1 MLLRTHL
8 IAKSNWRQ
16 STGSLQKTSW
26 AQLFSGNKLFFDV
39 CPHLQK
45 YSQEVWNLSSASPDI
60 DCLINCTSIRTTFVQ
75 NVATYWVKTESIAV
89 TFVMEIPQP
98 TVRTHYFFFFWLISL
113 SIELPIDFVIFA
125 SSLYLD
131 WLYNRLLQP
140 CRVRPPSRPV
150 CGPLWQL
157 PRCWPWWRFNDK
169 LVTSRGAG
177 DMVYRKAYMTWN
189 EFMNFSIWRIID

>member
-16 STGSLQKTSW
+16 STGSLQKASW
-26 AQLFSGNKLFFDV
+26 AQLFSGNKLTFDV

-98 TVRTHYFFFFWLISL
+98 TVRTHYFFSFDLYHSL
-113 SIELPIDFVIFA
+113 SNYQSILSFLRRHYIWIDYIIGCSEFGLPAGRYVGPFSSCLVAGLRDALTISSSHHAVLAIWYIIKHIWHEISSWIF
-125 SSLYLD
+125 LYD
-131 WLYNRLLQP
+131 
-140 CRVRPPSRPV
+140 V
-150 CGPLWQL
+150 
-157 PRCWPWWRFNDK
+157 
-169 LVTSRGAG
+169 
-177 DMVYRKAYMTWN
+177 
-189 EFMNFSIWRIID
+189 